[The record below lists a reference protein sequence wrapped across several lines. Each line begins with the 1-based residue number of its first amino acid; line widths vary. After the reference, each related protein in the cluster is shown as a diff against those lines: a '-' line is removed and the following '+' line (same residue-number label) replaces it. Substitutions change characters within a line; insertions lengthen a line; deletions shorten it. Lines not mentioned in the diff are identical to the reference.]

1 MSARDAVALVLATT
15 VGVAWVVA
23 VVAAVTNP
31 GSLTFKGSVVL
42 YGLGGTLVGAVVGWL
57 ARSTRKDEER

>member
-15 VGVAWVVA
+15 VGVAWVIA

-42 YGLGGTLVGAVVGWL
+42 YGLAGTLVGAVVGWL
-57 ARSTRKDEER
+57 AGGRKDDDR